1 MGVQVIR
8 TDGGIEA
15 MVSTL
20 VNDERYVIGWLK
32 VADTTKFSEALL
44 EQMGGVVIETVR
56 ERIEK
61 GAEPELAME
70 EELAKAERVIAR
82 VVAAPAT
89 HLGLT

>member
-1 MGVQVIR
+1 MIR

-20 VNDERYVIGWLK
+20 VNDGRYVIGWLK
-32 VADTTKFSEALL
+32 VANTTKFSEALL
-44 EQMGGVVIETVR
+44 EQMGGMVVEVVR

-70 EELAKAERVIAR
+70 EELAKAERVIAK
-82 VVAAPAT
+82 VVSA
-89 HLGLT
+89 